1 MSQGNQIQETIAR
14 SNPLNQLK
22 QMYQTNRLQTIA
34 IGIGAVVLTPIV
46 LPLLKPVAKATIK
59 SGVNLFEKTKGAI
72 AVAGEAISDIVAEAK
87 AEVATE
93 RAEKAGLKAGLLADG
108 TESKEVVE

>member
-1 MSQGNQIQETIAR
+1 MMSQENQIRETMAR
-14 SNPLNQLK
+14 STALSQLK
-22 QMYQTNRLQTIA
+22 QMYQNNRAQTIA

-72 AVAGEAISDIVAEAK
+72 AEAGEVIGDIVAEAK
-87 AEVATE
+87 AEVAEE
-93 RAEKAGLKAGLLADG
+93 RAEQASLKAGLLADRA
-108 TESKEVVE
+108 ESKEG